1 MTTKMTTVQKR
12 LSKIEEAKRKRKNLS
27 EDKEVRS
34 VVAKSLRK

>member
-1 MTTKMTTVQKR
+1 MTTKMMTVQKR
-12 LSKIEEAKRKRKNLS
+12 LSKIEEAKRKNLS